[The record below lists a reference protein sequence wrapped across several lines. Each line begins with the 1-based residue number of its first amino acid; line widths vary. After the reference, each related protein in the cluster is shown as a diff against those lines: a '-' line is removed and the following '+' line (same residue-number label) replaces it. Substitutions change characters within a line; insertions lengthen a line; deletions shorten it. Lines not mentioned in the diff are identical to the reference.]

1 MDAPQTERTD
11 AAGNPLRQIPLP
23 QDSLGRQEPTLAAGE
38 KRAAADNLHAGSRTP
53 ELADELP
60 PVPRERLGAAERMR
74 YGLRRWGLPAA
85 RVAGLLAVLILGA
98 LVVREAADGRIFM
111 LQRLEMTG
119 DVQKVPLARL
129 KEAVEPAA
137 AGKTFFTV
145 DLKAVRDAAET
156 VPWVQYAAVRRDRKS
171 VV

>member
-74 YGLRRWGLPAA
+74 
-85 RVAGLLAVLILGA
+85 
-98 LVVREAADGRIFM
+98 
-111 LQRLEMTG
+111 
-119 DVQKVPLARL
+119 
-129 KEAVEPAA
+129 
-137 AGKTFFTV
+137 
-145 DLKAVRDAAET
+145 
-156 VPWVQYAAVRRDRKS
+156 
-171 VV
+171 